1 MYCNVLLLV
10 VLLWSAGLAGACDVV
25 SSAGVFRFFVVLC
38 KFAFLFFL
46 DDVHL

>member
-25 SSAGVFRFFVVLC
+25 SSAGVSIFCGALQVRISVLS
-38 KFAFLFFL
+38 
-46 DDVHL
+46 